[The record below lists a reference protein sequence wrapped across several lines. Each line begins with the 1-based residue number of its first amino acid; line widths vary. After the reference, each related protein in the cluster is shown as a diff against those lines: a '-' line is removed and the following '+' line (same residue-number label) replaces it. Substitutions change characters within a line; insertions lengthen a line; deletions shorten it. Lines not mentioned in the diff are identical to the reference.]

1 MPEILDEET
10 EAAAP
15 GIPFRE
21 QKQKILTRLIEAAKK
36 ERDPFLKE
44 GDKINVFAYGG
55 KDGVAAHLDEYVP
68 HNPRMTK
75 ASQFVDVIGAYLYEQ
90 NPTRRVEV
98 RSWAPPE
105 SQPRAVQMEN
115 YLNYIPRET
124 DLKLHFRRAI
134 IQGCIYGKGV
144 LWCGWDKEKSIATA
158 IFDTVQNLLVDPD
171 CRFREECNWKARIRR
186 KPRWWLEK
194 QYPEAKETIKL
205 AQPSGKRRRSD
216 TGTDYTTDTIT
227 FYEIYCRIGLHNY
240 ENGTDLLTE
249 GDDGEM
255 VGDDTPMKYCMT
267 EEGKLL
273 HEGPWEVPLFRK
285 QLWPCVEIDFR
296 ENPGHYWPKSPIEPG
311 LSQLQ
316 NMNWLYR
323 HMMARVRQAARGFI
337 AIVSQNGAGL
347 NAEDLD
353 KLLDIT
359 PTPDG
364 VFDIIRVNATGMAE
378 GAKVAEIVQQIKLD
392 SNLPEFLEAIAFEEE
407 EFAKATGLYGILFQG
422 QGDTQMRSAAEVQF
436 REKTSR
442 SRIEDMQ
449 KTVETAS
456 DELATIQALYAR
468 FLSTDEDLA
477 QILGPEGAAQFG
489 TLIPP
494 MEEEADRFTN
504 DLLNMGAPAA
514 EAAEMGQMQAQ
525 VQEMELRAQG
535 GVTFDEWLK
544 EADYTVQG
552 GSTRRK
558 DVSEEKE
565 VYAEAANQLEPALFK
580 SGMPPLMLVALRIAR
595 ERFQVF
601 GAPQALLNDI
611 DAAAEAIA
619 MLPPPMPPP
628 PPGGGGP
635 QPGSGGPEAPPE
647 GA

>member
-1 MPEILDEET
+1 MDDSMEEDV
-10 EAAAP
+10 ASV
-15 GIPFRE
+15 GIPFKP
-21 QKQKILTRLIEAAKK
+21 QKERILQQLIAAAKK
-36 ERDPFLKE
+36 EREPFLKE

-55 KDGVAAHLDEYVP
+55 KDNIAEHLNDFVP
-68 HNPRMTK
+68 HMPRMTK

-90 NPTRRVEV
+90 NPTRRAEP

-105 SQPRAVQMEN
+105 AQPRAVQMEN

-144 LWCGWDKEKSIATA
+144 LWHGWDKDKNIVTSV
-158 IFDTVQNLLVDPD
+158 FDTVQNLLVDPD
-171 CRFREECNWKARIRR
+171 CRFKEECNWKARIRR

-194 QYPEAKETIKL
+194 QYPDAKETIKN
-205 AQPSGKRRRSD
+205 AQTSGKRRSGNE
-216 TGTDYTTDTIT
+216 GTDYTTDTIT

-240 ENGTDLLTE
+240 ENGTDLLEE
-249 GDDGEM
+249 GEDGEL
-255 VGDDTPMKYCMT
+255 VGSDEPMKYCMT

-285 QLWPCVEIDFR
+285 QLWPCTEIDFR

-337 AIVSQNGAGL
+337 AIVSQNGSSV
-347 NAEDLD
+347 NSEDID
-353 KLLDIT
+353 KLLDMT

-364 VFDIIRVNATGMAE
+364 VFDILRINATGMAE
-378 GAKVAEIVQQIKLD
+378 GARIGEIIQQIKLE
-392 SNLPEFLEAIAFEEE
+392 SNMPEFLQAIAFEEE

-422 QGDTQMRSAAEVQF
+422 QGETQMRSAAEVQF

-477 QILGPEGAAQFG
+477 AILGPEGAMQFG
-489 TLIPP
+489 QLIPP
-494 MEEEADRFTN
+494 MDEEVSRFMNELLAMGVPADMAQQMAPMKAQIQEA
-504 DLLNMGAPAA
+504 
-514 EAAEMGQMQAQ
+514 
-525 VQEMELRAQG
+525 ELRAQG
-535 GVTFDEWLK
+535 GITFDEWLK
-544 EADYTVQG
+544 EANYTVQG

-558 DVSEEKE
+558 DVDAEKE
-565 VYAEAANQLEPALFK
+565 VYAEAANQLEPILYK

-601 GAPQALLNDI
+601 GAPQSLLNDI
-611 DAAAEAIA
+611 DAAAEVIA
-619 MLPPPMPPP
+619 SIPPPPPPP

-635 QPGSGGPEAPPE
+635 QPGSGGPEAPPP

>member
-10 EAAAP
+10 ETAAP

-36 ERDPFLKE
+36 ERESFLKE

-337 AIVSQNGAGL
+337 ALVSQNGTGL
-347 NAEDLD
+347 NGEDLD

-364 VFDIIRVNATGMAE
+364 VFDVLRVNATGMAE
-378 GAKVAEIVQQIKLD
+378 GAKVAEIIQQIKLD
-392 SNLPEFLEAIAFEEE
+392 SNLPEFLQAIAFEEE

>member
-10 EAAAP
+10 ETAAP

-36 ERDPFLKE
+36 ERESFLKE

-337 AIVSQNGAGL
+337 AIVSQNGSGL
-347 NAEDLD
+347 NGEDLD

-364 VFDIIRVNATGMAE
+364 VFDVLRINATGMAE
-378 GAKVAEIVQQIKLD
+378 GAKVAEIIQQIKLD
-392 SNLPEFLEAIAFEEE
+392 SNMPEFLQAIAFEEE